1 MKYQLFIL
9 ALFCAMASFGQSKE
23 FKISGTLFS
32 ADENLPLE
40 AATVHVE
47 TIQDSTLVTYSI
59 TERDGSFVLEDK
71 TGYNEL
77 NLFVSYVG
85 YQTLKKKISLTNPEV
100 NLGKINLEVSNALNE
115 VVIKTAAPVTIKKDT
130 LEFNVKSFKTQ
141 KDATVEDLLKK
152 LPGVEIDSEGKIK
165 INGKDV
171 NKILVNGKPFF
182 GNDPTITTK
191 NLTKEII
198 EKVQIVDTKTKSEAY
213 AGEDGDTQNK
223 TINLT
228 IKEENNKGVFGR
240 VAAGAG
246 TDKRWEFAGL
256 FNRFDNDQRISVLAG
271 GNNINSPGF
280 SFGEISKMFGRG
292 SSSFSSNGTFTIDG
306 RSFGGGQG
314 ITTSKNAGANYAD
327 KVGEKGD
334 ISGDYFYSNSN
345 SVDATSSQRQTFLTN
360 GTFFSNTDS
369 NSNNDTQSHVANL
382 DYEVKI
388 DTTLFLN
395 VRPSFSYS
403 TSQTTYASNQS
414 SLNANRTLTNQ
425 STVNS
430 FVDNESKSFKNR
442 MELTKKIGAKGAYVK
457 AEINNDIS
465 TFNGEDTLNSNTLF
479 FGSSPDVVRDQFT
492 EEDRESNNYETKLS
506 GSIPLVK
513 DKWYFNLEYG
523 FQKNEDENV
532 KSTFDRN
539 LNNAFNP
546 DLSTDFEYTDTRNS
560 PGASIRFKSEKFN
573 TTLGVNYVFRT
584 LENVDN
590 LRLTA
595 INRDFEAVEID
606 YYFNYNLSKKAN
618 IYFNYGL
625 DNNPPSLTQ
634 LQPFN
639 DVSNPLNTIVG
650 NPNLEPT
657 NSHRMYLGYNAYD
670 WKERSGFYT
679 YSGITLTENNIVPRT
694 IVDPI
699 TLKRTTT
706 YDNVNGNYNGYAG
719 GSYSKTI
726 KIDSLQS
733 IRFRGGLYGNFNKN
747 VNFNNNIQYS
757 SKNIS
762 YSPNIGFEYS
772 YLKLFEI
779 KSRYTLSLTN
789 NTYDIEAF
797 EDINF
802 TVHRLEIETATFFPK
817 KFEWRNDVNYTYN
830 TNIADGFQK
839 SAVFWN
845 SSLSYAVLK
854 DKGLV
859 TLKVYDLLNQN
870 TNATR
875 RASQDYIEDR
885 QSTVLTQYFML
896 NFSWKFNSLGSKGES
911 RGGNPY
917 YFN

>member
-1 MKYQLFIL
+1 MKFQLSVL
-9 ALFCAMASFGQSKE
+9 ALFFVVFSFGQSKD
-23 FKISGTLFS
+23 FKVTGTLFS
-32 ADENLPLE
+32 ADEDLPLE
-40 AATVHVE
+40 AATVHLE
-47 TIQDSTLVTYSI
+47 TIQDSTLVTYTI
-59 TERDGSFVLEDK
+59 TERDGSFALEDK
-71 TGYNEL
+71 SGYSKL

-85 YQTLKKKISLTNPEV
+85 YKTYKKELSLTQESI
-100 NLGKINLEVSNALNE
+100 NLGKISLEVSNALDE
-115 VVIKTAAPVTIKKDT
+115 VVIQTAAPVTIKKDT

-152 LPGVEIDSEGKIK
+152 LPGVEIDSEGNIK

-334 ISGDYFYSNSN
+334 ISADYFYSNSN
-345 SVDATSSQRQTFLTN
+345 SVNESASQRQTFLSD
-360 GTFFSNTDS
+360 GTFFTNTNS

-395 VRPSFSYS
+395 IRPSFNYS
-403 TSQTTYASNQS
+403 TSQTTFSSNQS
-414 SLNANRTLTNQ
+414 SLNSDRTLTNQ
-425 STVNS
+425 STVSS
-430 FVDNESKSFKNR
+430 FVDNESKSFSNK

-457 AEINNDIS
+457 AEVNNDVS
-465 TFNGEDTLNSNTLF
+465 AFNGEDFLTSNTLF
-479 FGSSPDVVRDQFT
+479 FGSSPDVFRDQFT
-492 EEDRESNNYETKLS
+492 DEDRKSNNYETKLS
-506 GSIPLVK
+506 GSIPLQK

-523 FQKNEDENV
+523 FQRNKDENV

-573 TTLGVNYVFRT
+573 STFGINYVFRT

-590 LRLTA
+590 LRL
-595 INRDFEAVEID
+595 INIERDFEAIELD
-606 YYFNYNLSKKAN
+606 YYFNYNISKKAN

-639 DVSNPLNTIVG
+639 DVSNPLNTITG

-694 IVDPI
+694 FVDPV

-733 IRFRGGLYGNFNKN
+733 IRFRGGVYGNFNKN
-747 VNFNNNIQYS
+747 VNFNNNVQYAS
-757 SKNIS
+757 YNTS

-779 KSRYTLSLTN
+779 KPRYTLSLTN
-789 NTYDIEAF
+789 NTYDIDAF
-797 EDINF
+797 DDINF
-802 TVHRLEIETATFFPK
+802 TVHRINIETATFFPK
-817 KFEWRNDVNYTYN
+817 RFEWRNDINYTYN

-839 SAVFWN
+839 SAFFWN
-845 SSLSYAVLK
+845 SSISYAVLK

-875 RASQDYIEDR
+875 QASQDFIEDR

-896 NFSWKFNSLGSKGES
+896 NFSWKFNSLGSKGET

>member
-1 MKYQLFIL
+1 MKNSIFIL
-9 ALFCAMASFGQSKE
+9 ALLFATTLFGQSKA

-47 TIQDSTLVTYSI
+47 TLQDSTLVTYSI

-71 TGYNEL
+71 TGLNEL

-85 YQTLKKKISLTNPEV
+85 YQTLKKKINLTNPIVE
-100 NLGKINLEVSNALNE
+100 LGKISLEVSNALDE

-292 SSSFSSNGTFTIDG
+292 NSSFSSNGTFTIDG

-345 SVDATSSQRQTFLTN
+345 SVDASSSQRQTFLSD

-369 NSNNDTQSHVANL
+369 NSENDTQSHVANL
-382 DYEVKI
+382 DYEIKI

-395 VRPSFSYS
+395 IRPSFSYS
-403 TSQTTYASNQS
+403 TSQTTYSSNQS
-414 SLNANRTLTNQ
+414 SLDANRTLTNQ

-430 FVDNESKSFKNR
+430 FVDNASKSFRNR
-442 MELTKKIGAKGAYVK
+442 MELTKKIGAKGAYIK

-465 TFNGEDTLNSNTLF
+465 SFNGEDILTSNTLF

-492 EEDRESNNYETKLS
+492 DEDRKSNNYETELS

-523 FQKNEDENV
+523 FQKNNDENV

-539 LNNAFNP
+539 LNNSFNP

-560 PGASIRFKSEKFN
+560 PGASIRYKSEKFN
-573 TTLGVNYVFRT
+573 STFGVNYVFRT

-590 LRLTA
+590 LRL
-595 INRDFEAVEID
+595 IDIKRDFEAIELD
-606 YYFNYNLSKKAN
+606 YYFNYNISRKSNL
-618 IYFNYGL
+618 YFNYGL
-625 DNNPPSLTQ
+625 DNNPPNLTQ

-650 NPNLEPT
+650 NPDLEPT

-694 IVDPI
+694 FVDPT

-733 IRFRGGLYGNFNKN
+733 IRLRGGIYGNFNKN
-747 VNFNNNIQYS
+747 VNFNNDVQYS

-762 YSPNIGFEYS
+762 YAPNIGFEYS

-779 KSRYTLSLTN
+779 KPRYTLSLTN
-789 NTYDIEAF
+789 NTYDIDAF

-802 TVHRLEIETATFFPK
+802 TVHRLNIETATFFPK
-817 KFEWRNDVNYTYN
+817 RFEWRNDINYTYN

-845 SSLSYAVLK
+845 SSISYAVLK
-854 DKGLV
+854 DQGLV

-875 RASQDYIEDR
+875 QASQDYLEDR

-896 NFSWKFNSLGSKGES
+896 NFSWKFNSLGSKGET
-911 RGGNPY
+911 RGNGQY
-917 YFN
+917 YID